1 MIFIHYPSSCSRICS
16 TVLCRRSEN
25 QGESL
30 DAQSLHKLPSSNF
43 LLPRRPIFALQ
54 ILQYFLSNNPM
65 ALPSS
70 IIMFLLYNT
79 PNSYAIF
86 FFCFSCFRNKVVI
99 PCETEPGL
107 SESRKARLWNFSLPP
122 WRGLLLLFSD
132 RFII

>member
-1 MIFIHYPSSCSRICS
+1 MNKNHFYWIIAALQKECSAIFTATGRIRNCFCAAGFADHGLPRSCS

-30 DAQSLHKLPSSNF
+30 EAQSLHKLPSSNF
-43 LLPRRPIFALQ
+43 RLPRRPIFALQ

-86 FFCFSCFRNKVVI
+86 FFLASGIK
-99 PCETEPGL
+99 L
-107 SESRKARLWNFSLPP
+107 
-122 WRGLLLLFSD
+122 
-132 RFII
+132 